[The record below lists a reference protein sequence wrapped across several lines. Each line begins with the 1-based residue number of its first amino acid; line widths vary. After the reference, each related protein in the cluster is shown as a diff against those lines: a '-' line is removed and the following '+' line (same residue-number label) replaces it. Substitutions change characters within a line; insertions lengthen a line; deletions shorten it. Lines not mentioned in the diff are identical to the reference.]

1 MDDELTVSIEKL
13 SRDLR
18 NSAASM
24 TPTEARLLVDAYYT
38 MQKLR
43 IMNSN
48 RATAM
53 AKGGE
58 PHEVISWLSNQSL
71 LLEKQVAAALDKFRQ
86 SQPINDWLK
95 TVHGI
100 GPVLAAGLIS
110 HIDIHQ
116 APTVGHIWSYAGLNP
131 TAVWAA
137 GQKRPWNSALK
148 TLCWKIGE
156 SFKKFSNNE
165 KCVYGRVYR
174 ERKEYEI
181 KRNINGDH
189 AELCAKEMTTRKV
202 MTENQ
207 KTYYAQGQLPPGR
220 IDLRAARYA
229 VKQFLSDMHAV
240 WYEMEFGRPAPK
252 PYPIVILGHAHER
265 DLHQPWERQS

>member
-1 MDDELTVSIEKL
+1 MDEETEISIAKL

-48 RATAM
+48 RAFAM

-58 PHEVISWLSNQSL
+58 PHEVISWFSAQSL
-71 LLEKQVAAALDKFRQ
+71 ILEKQVAGALDKFRQ
-86 SQPINDWLK
+86 SQPINAWLDR
-95 TVHGI
+95 VHGI

-131 TAVWAA
+131 TAEWKA
-137 GQKRPWNSALK
+137 GQKRPWNAALK

-181 KRNINGDH
+181 RRNDNLDH
-189 AELCAKEMTTRKV
+189 LELCEQTLHTRKGL
-202 MTENQ
+202 TANQ
-207 KTYYAQGQLPPGR
+207 KTYYENGRLPPGR
-220 IDLRAARYA
+220 IDLRASRYA

-240 WYEMEFGRPAPK
+240 WYQMEFGKPPPK
-252 PYPIVILGHAHER
+252 PYPIAILGHAHER
-265 DLHQPWERQS
+265 DLLQP